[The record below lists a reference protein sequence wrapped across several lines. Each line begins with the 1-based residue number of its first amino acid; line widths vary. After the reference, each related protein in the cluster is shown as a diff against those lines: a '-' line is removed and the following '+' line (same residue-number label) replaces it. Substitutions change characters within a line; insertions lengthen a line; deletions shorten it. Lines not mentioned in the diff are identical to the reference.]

1 MFIKEDRINDFYI
14 QVPADIIFLKDVKEI
29 LPVYLALYMRAVPAY
44 EDEEDIWTIA
54 TIAEITNTTGTFG
67 VGKKRREQHNRVIK
81 AIQYL
86 EEGGV
91 VHTEAFDP
99 SKTSELF
106 RYRFCPD
113 MKDVFM
119 TGNGTFSF
127 ALLGCKEYHAL
138 RKLVLAE
145 CPDGRGA
152 ETLFRVYLYFNYRR
166 TLWQKTY
173 INETSGTLPV
183 WAGTLSGVATELRYH
198 TGTMTDAVKDLH
210 NLGLVT
216 PCFGAILEG
225 IGVKGKPDT
234 MIALNLLC
242 DEEGPVEA
250 IWKAQDRYRKKPGKE
265 YSRWYPAGSYRPSKK
280 KGSDVDKQD
289 GEGAN
294 AVKEEVMPEVRILN
308 NDGPNIVVPEKEDKL
323 HRISDLFHLAI

>member
-1 MFIKEDRINDFYI
+1 MFINEDRINDFYI
-14 QVPADIIFLKDVKEI
+14 QVPADLIFLKDVKEI
-29 LPVYLALYMRAVPAY
+29 LPVYLALYMRAVPVY

-86 EEGGV
+86 VEGGV
-91 VHTEAFDP
+91 VHTEDFDP
-99 SKTSELF
+99 SKPSELF

-127 ALLGCKEYHAL
+127 ALLGCKEYHVL

-173 INETSGTLPV
+173 INESSGTLPV
-183 WAGTLSGVATELRYH
+183 WVGVLSGVATELRYH
-198 TGTMTDAVKDLH
+198 TGTLTNAVKDLYS
-210 NLGLVT
+210 LGLVT
-216 PCFGAILEG
+216 PCYGVIPEG
-225 IGVKGKPDT
+225 IGVKGKPD
-234 MIALNLLC
+234 MMVALNLLC
-242 DEEGPVEA
+242 DEEGPAKA
-250 IWKAQDRYRKKPGKE
+250 IWNAQGRYRKKPGKE
-265 YSRWYPAGSYRPSKK
+265 HSRWYPVGSCKPSKGK
-280 KGSDVDKQD
+280 
-289 GEGAN
+289 GEGAEMT
-294 AVKEEVMPEVRILN
+294 EEMTTPEIKVLN
-308 NDGPNIVVPEKEDKL
+308 NDGPNIVVPDESKPHL
-323 HRISDLFHLAI
+323 ISSIFFNSAI

>member
-14 QVPADIIFLKDVKEI
+14 QVPADLIFLKDVKEI
-29 LPVYLALYMRAVPAY
+29 LPVYLALYMRAVPVY

-91 VHTEAFDP
+91 VHTEDFDS
-99 SKTSELF
+99 SKPSELF

-127 ALLGCKEYHAL
+127 ALLGCKEYHVL

-152 ETLFRVYLYFNYRR
+152 ETLFRVYLYFNYAVHCGRK
-166 TLWQKTY
+166 L
-173 INETSGTLPV
+173 TST
-183 WAGTLSGVATELRYH
+183 
-198 TGTMTDAVKDLH
+198 
-210 NLGLVT
+210 
-216 PCFGAILEG
+216 
-225 IGVKGKPDT
+225 
-234 MIALNLLC
+234 
-242 DEEGPVEA
+242 
-250 IWKAQDRYRKKPGKE
+250 KAQAHSLCGWE
-265 YSRWYPAGSYRPSKK
+265 
-280 KGSDVDKQD
+280 
-289 GEGAN
+289 
-294 AVKEEVMPEVRILN
+294 
-308 NDGPNIVVPEKEDKL
+308 
-323 HRISDLFHLAI
+323 F